1 MMRKVE
7 DFYDGSPE
15 SEWNRLERHR
25 TEFAV
30 TRRALKDYLP
40 RPPASILDI
49 GGGPGR
55 YAIALSK
62 VGYRV
67 TLLDLSNQNLI
78 LAGQKADDAGVTLAG
93 LLHGN
98 AVDLDQIQDSS
109 FEAVLLMGPLYHLI
123 HLDDRLQALHEARR
137 VLKPAGSI
145 FAAFISRYATFRD
158 GAVKYPEEIYTEQ
171 TDWDKLWVDGVNF
184 GPGFTDAYF
193 AMPDEVTPLMEGAGF
208 TTQALLGVEGIVA
221 EHEDTINRLSG
232 PAWEYWVEKNYAFAR
247 DPALLAA
254 ADHLLYIGRR

>member
-1 MMRKVE
+1 MMSKVE
-7 DFYDGSPE
+7 DFYDGSAE

-40 RPPASILDI
+40 RPPAAILDI

-55 YAIALSK
+55 YAIALSQD
-62 VGYRV
+62 GYSV
-67 TLLDLSNQNLI
+67 TLLDLSNQNLV
-78 LAGQKADDAGVTLAG
+78 LAGQKAAEVGVTLAG
-93 LLHGN
+93 MLRGN
-98 AVDLDQIQDSS
+98 AVDLDQIPDSS
-109 FEAVLLMGPLYHLI
+109 FDAVLLMGPLYHLV
-123 HLDDRLQALHEARR
+123 HLDERLQALHEAQR
-137 VLKPAGSI
+137 VLKPGGFI

-158 GAVKYPEEIYTEQ
+158 GAVKYPEEIYNEH

-184 GPGFTDAYF
+184 GAGFTEAYF

-208 TTQALLGVEGIVA
+208 TTRALLGVEGIVA

-232 PAWEYWVEKNYAFAR
+232 PAWEYWVEKNYTFAK

-254 ADHLLYIGRR
+254 ADHLLYIGCR